1 MSEFNY
7 KKYLKEGKLLKENP
21 TTPQVDIEVQG
32 EIYTIPTNPEER
44 ERIFGDAEFE
54 LNDLLEDLG
63 FDLDGM
69 SSAAIASDLTQKDF
83 IDSHG
88 NEDTRTFERVKSLGV
103 QVDAVRGYLD
113 DKIHSALQNIKYK
126 NIEINRRR

>member
-1 MSEFNY
+1 MDNFDY
-7 KKYLKEGKLLKENP
+7 KKYLAEGKLLKENP

-54 LNDLLEDLG
+54 LDDLLEDLG

-69 SSAAIASDLTQKDF
+69 SSAAIASDLTQKHF
-83 IDSHG
+83 IDSYG

-113 DKIHSALQNIKYK
+113 DKINSAIQNIK
-126 NIEINRRR
+126 